1 MDGHENRLSG
11 DDRIRTDD
19 PLVANQVLYQLS
31 YVPFADMVPLTRV
44 RSAREMQNARDVPR
58 VRMILLRC

>member
-1 MDGHENRLSG
+1 
-11 DDRIRTDD
+11 
-19 PLVANQVLYQLS
+19 
-31 YVPFADMVPLTRV
+31 MVPLTRV